1 MKRFSVFANSL
12 LDTTIQDNGRRKRS
26 DCKFNLF
33 IPIFS
38 IFLYQ
43 QFITQSMMA
52 DYDNYIITTYIRTN
66 EKEKKERKIEEKKK
80 KKGKEK

>member
-1 MKRFSVFANSL
+1 
-12 LDTTIQDNGRRKRS
+12 
-26 DCKFNLF
+26 
-33 IPIFS
+33 
-38 IFLYQ
+38 
-43 QFITQSMMA
+43 MA